1 MDLDAHVVPQHF
13 VRLPNLRDPVGATTW
28 MAANPQRDVS
38 LTLPTTYAGSL
49 PLSISGTTP
58 AFLGIRKRGGRFDD
72 LRDKLKTDGPIEGER
87 VMKAPT
93 TLAKLL
99 LIAVVTGAAT
109 TGCAT
114 RGTSL
119 SRGVESR
126 RQTAVRVR
134 NDNWSD
140 VKVYLVHASGAMPV
154 RLGTVTSMSTL
165 WIPLRGAVA
174 SQLTSEGSLRFEI
187 RPLGSRRGYMTHSVF
202 MAPAT

>member
-1 MDLDAHVVPQHF
+1 
-13 VRLPNLRDPVGATTW
+13 
-28 MAANPQRDVS
+28 
-38 LTLPTTYAGSL
+38 
-49 PLSISGTTP
+49 
-58 AFLGIRKRGGRFDD
+58 
-72 LRDKLKTDGPIEGER
+72 
-87 VMKAPT
+87 MKAPT

-126 RQTAVRVR
+126 QQTAVRIR

-165 WIPLRGAVA
+165 RIPLRGAVA

-187 RPLGSRRGYMTHSVF
+187 RPLGSRSGYMTDSAI
-202 MAPAT
+202 MAPGDVMHLTVANLLRNSTLVVRAGS